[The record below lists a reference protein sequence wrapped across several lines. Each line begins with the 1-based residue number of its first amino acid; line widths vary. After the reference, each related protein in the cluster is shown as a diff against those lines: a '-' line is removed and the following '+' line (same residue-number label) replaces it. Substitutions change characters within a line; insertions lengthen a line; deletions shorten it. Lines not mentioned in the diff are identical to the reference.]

1 MQMWGIEMTEKPKDV
16 EKYFETQNVK
26 YVEL

>member
-1 MQMWGIEMTEKPKDV
+1 MLKNILK
-16 EKYFETQNVK
+16 TQNVK

>member
-1 MQMWGIEMTEKPKDV
+1 MTEKPKML
-16 EKYFETQNVK
+16 KNISKTQNVK